1 MKQVNN
7 HWDSYGVFAIAQLIL
22 TKYDALD
29 IAWEEAIKL
38 YNEFYSSNYNNMHES
53 ELECIYKFMDEKQNK
68 TLKH

>member
-1 MKQVNN
+1 MKQVTN

-38 YNEFYSSNYNNMHES
+38 YNEFYSSNYNVFINLWM
-53 ELECIYKFMDEKQNK
+53 KNK
-68 TLKH
+68 IKH